1 MTPTRSLLGCV
12 LLAACIGAAQAND
25 LDEVNRLN
33 RAGHP
38 DAALTL
44 ADRLLA
50 QNPKDARLRFA
61 KANVLA
67 DLGRSPEAIALLQG
81 LNEDYPELAEPYNNL
96 ASLYAAGGDYAR
108 ARAALEEALRVN
120 PGYAAARENL
130 GDVYAML
137 AAQAYAEALRLEPR
151 NTGVP
156 PKLALVRQLA
166 KPASPP
172 APRAPG

>member
-1 MTPTRSLLGCV
+1 MKASRLLLGGL
-12 LLAACIGAAQAND
+12 LLAACVGSVQAND
-25 LDEVNRLN
+25 LDEVNRLVQ
-33 RAGHP
+33 AGHP

-50 QNPKDARLRFA
+50 AKPKDAQLRFA

-67 DLGRSPEAIALLQG
+67 DLGRPAEAIALLQG
-81 LNEDYPELAEPYNNL
+81 LNEDYPELPEPYNNL
-96 ASLYAAGGDYAR
+96 ASLHAAGGDYGR
-108 ARAALEEALRVN
+108 ARMALEEALRVN

-130 GDVYAML
+130 GDIYAML
-137 AAQAYAEALRLEPR
+137 AGQAYAEALRLEPR
-151 NTGVP
+151 STTLP

-166 KPASPP
+166 KPAT